1 MDLYEQK
8 FCFLKCLLKI
18 STKEELVDQVHTVII
33 IFKIGK
39 NNFVLALCK
48 CVNTTMLPLVLCI
61 GANSSERTVSSKLFI
76 VQRDNPI
83 VSSVLA
89 RIIMIRENH
98 FLFTA
103 RNYNEIIA
111 ISPVI
116 RSPR

>member
-33 IFKIGK
+33 ISKIGK

-48 CVNTTMLPLVLCI
+48 CVNTTIVLCI
-61 GANSSERTVSSKLFI
+61 GANSAQRTTSSKLFI

-83 VSSVLA
+83 VSSVFGQDHNYDSS
-89 RIIMIRENH
+89 ENH
-98 FLFTA
+98 FLSTV
-103 RNYNEIIA
+103 R
-111 ISPVI
+111 P
-116 RSPR
+116 

>member
-61 GANSSERTVSSKLFI
+61 EANSSERTVSS
-76 VQRDNPI
+76 
-83 VSSVLA
+83 
-89 RIIMIRENH
+89 
-98 FLFTA
+98 
-103 RNYNEIIA
+103 EIIYSSA
-111 ISPVI
+111 
-116 RSPR
+116 